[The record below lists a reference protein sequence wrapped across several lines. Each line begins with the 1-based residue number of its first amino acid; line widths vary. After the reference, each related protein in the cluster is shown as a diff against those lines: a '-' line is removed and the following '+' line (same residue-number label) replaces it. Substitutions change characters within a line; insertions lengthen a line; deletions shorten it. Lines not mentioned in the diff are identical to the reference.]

1 VTQRLSRATAV
12 VLLAPLLVVLAAG
25 CGATQNSLA
34 PHSHQA
40 RDIANLFWWMMG
52 GAWIGLAIVV
62 GLLLLSW
69 KRSGRRGF
77 GRDSGGSKPGER
89 LGLYVVVGAGI
100 VLPIVVISALFVISD
115 TLVIRTTE
123 APAKAAT
130 SRTVQVIGHQFWW
143 EIRYP
148 GSRAVTANELHI
160 PVHTPIR
167 VEVRTAD
174 VIHSLWVP
182 ELNRKIDTIPGRTNV
197 IEFDANSTGYYR
209 GECAEFCGLQHA
221 KMGIAVFV
229 DSPSAFRAWLARQAQ
244 PAAAPRGAA
253 ARRGLQLFTKGA
265 CATCHAIRG
274 TSAASNVGPD
284 LTHVAGRT
292 TLGALAVENGR
303 DQLREWIANSQGIK
317 PGNQMPNFELGRTQL
332 QDLAAYLSGL
342 K

>member
-1 VTQRLSRATAV
+1 VTRRLSRATAV
-12 VLLAPLLVVLAAG
+12 ALPAPLLLVVAG
-25 CGATQNSLA
+25 CGSTQNSLA

-52 GAWIGLAIVV
+52 GAWIGLALVV

-69 KRSGRRGF
+69 KRAGRRGF
-77 GRDSGGSKPGER
+77 GRDSEGPKPGER
-89 LGLYVVVGAGI
+89 PGWYVVVGAGI
-100 VLPIVVISALFVISD
+100 VLPIVVISTLFVISD

-130 SRTVQVIGHQFWW
+130 SLTVQVIGHQFWW

-160 PVHTPIR
+160 PVDTPVR

-197 IEFDANSTGYYR
+197 IELDANSTGFYR

-229 DSPSAFRAWLARQAQ
+229 DSPSAFRTWLARQAK
-244 PAAAPRGAA
+244 PAAPPRSAA
-253 ARRGLQLFTKGA
+253 ARRGLRLFTSGA

-292 TLGALAVENGR
+292 TLGALAIENGGGR
-303 DQLREWIANSQGIK
+303 LREWIANSQGIK
-317 PGNQMPNFELGRTQL
+317 PGNQMPNVQLGRTQL
-332 QDLAAYLSGL
+332 DDLAAYLSGL